1 MPKPDLALVI
11 DADPDAAHARKP
23 EYPLEFVRR
32 NRESYLLL
40 AKLSGTMTVI
50 EPDTVEAMITSIRS
64 KMLETLERKR
74 LYLAGRHSAVSL
86 PSPANISPGE
96 LIEP

>member
-1 MPKPDLALVI
+1 LVI
-11 DADPDAAHARKP
+11 DADPVAANARKP

-32 NRESYLLL
+32 NRESYLRL

-50 EPDTVEAMITSIRS
+50 EPDSVEAMTSSIRN
-64 KMLETLERKR
+64 KMREALEQKR
-74 LYLAGRHSAVSL
+74 LHLAARHSAVSL
-86 PSPANISPGE
+86 PSPANISPSE